1 MAIPHASIARLSSLM
16 MLLDPD
22 PAGEIT
28 ASLSRDTRGIGNVVR
43 RLNLHC
49 SVAAIPVSSGQ
60 CGRGM
65 RSAEVL
71 GAAPKCGQRV
81 KKRVVRTGVHC
92 GGGAGPKSVHQK
104 AKIGVAKGLV
114 KG

>member
-1 MAIPHASIARLSSLM
+1 M

-49 SVAAIPVSSGQ
+49 SVAAITVSSGQ

-65 RSAEVL
+65 HSAEVL
-71 GAAPKCGQRV
+71 GAAPNKCVQRV
-81 KKRVVRTGVHC
+81 KKRKNESSGQVYTVEE
-92 GGGAGPKSVHQK
+92 GPDRSRFTRRQK
-104 AKIGVAKGLV
+104 
-114 KG
+114 